1 MKNKKIVISCSILLI
16 IMLLI
21 IVYIKTDF
29 LKTNEQLFWKYM
41 LKNEKLVHIFSSE
54 EIKKYSENISKSAYI
69 NKTNILL
76 ETKNKT
82 INPLKIYIEENG
94 NNQINCSNININL
107 VSNSNI
113 KLIANI
119 IKDENYFLFNNGK
132 IENKYIGFENKDLKK
147 LANKLGINKT
157 TYIPNEINSIDYL
170 DFFLIKEEE
179 KEYIINTYIPIFRK
193 HIKNKNYIKINSETF
208 EMSITQKEFDELIIE
223 LLEKI
228 YNDEKIL
235 EFISKKIEIIDKD
248 NQYTNIEQL
257 KEKIYKLINDFQ
269 NEKCDEKNFLSII
282 IYKKEDSVEKIEI
295 VLKDRK
301 INIQYNNEDQS
312 IIINQYDVEEKELDT
327 SDIEKVFK
335 FIIDSISEINYT
347 RKIEEENKSKICGSI
362 ILDFGLDKFNIT
374 FDSTTIVQP
383 IESVNITK
391 RKKDVEFVDL
401 RSIISNEK
409 LLLPQMYNI
418 IQIITEDC

>member
-16 IMLLI
+16 IILLI

-179 KEYIINTYIPIFRK
+179 KERRPQLVRK
-193 HIKNKNYIKINSETF
+193 
-208 EMSITQKEFDELIIE
+208 
-223 LLEKI
+223 
-228 YNDEKIL
+228 
-235 EFISKKIEIIDKD
+235 
-248 NQYTNIEQL
+248 
-257 KEKIYKLINDFQ
+257 DFQ
-269 NEKCDEKNFLSII
+269 QAFQRN
-282 IYKKEDSVEKIEI
+282 
-295 VLKDRK
+295 
-301 INIQYNNEDQS
+301 
-312 IIINQYDVEEKELDT
+312 
-327 SDIEKVFK
+327 
-335 FIIDSISEINYT
+335 
-347 RKIEEENKSKICGSI
+347 
-362 ILDFGLDKFNIT
+362 
-374 FDSTTIVQP
+374 
-383 IESVNITK
+383 
-391 RKKDVEFVDL
+391 
-401 RSIISNEK
+401 
-409 LLLPQMYNI
+409 LLGRRYEVIM
-418 IQIITEDC
+418 

>member
-157 TYIPNEINSIDYL
+157 TYIPNEINS
-170 DFFLIKEEE
+170 
-179 KEYIINTYIPIFRK
+179 N
-193 HIKNKNYIKINSETF
+193 
-208 EMSITQKEFDELIIE
+208 
-223 LLEKI
+223 
-228 YNDEKIL
+228 
-235 EFISKKIEIIDKD
+235 
-248 NQYTNIEQL
+248 NIE
-257 KEKIYKLINDFQ
+257 
-269 NEKCDEKNFLSII
+269 
-282 IYKKEDSVEKIEI
+282 
-295 VLKDRK
+295 
-301 INIQYNNEDQS
+301 NN
-312 IIINQYDVEEKELDT
+312 L
-327 SDIEKVFK
+327 VFIG
-335 FIIDSISEINYT
+335 FI
-347 RKIEEENKSKICGSI
+347 
-362 ILDFGLDKFNIT
+362 
-374 FDSTTIVQP
+374 
-383 IESVNITK
+383 
-391 RKKDVEFVDL
+391 
-401 RSIISNEK
+401 
-409 LLLPQMYNI
+409 
-418 IQIITEDC
+418 

>member
-208 EMSITQKEFDELIIE
+208 EMNITQKEFDELIIE
-223 LLEKI
+223 VLEKI

-269 NEKCDEKNFLSII
+269 NKKCDEKNFLSII

-347 RKIEEENKSKICGSI
+347 RKI
-362 ILDFGLDKFNIT
+362 
-374 FDSTTIVQP
+374 
-383 IESVNITK
+383 
-391 RKKDVEFVDL
+391 
-401 RSIISNEK
+401 
-409 LLLPQMYNI
+409 
-418 IQIITEDC
+418 